1 MALYGISSP
10 GNAITAGSGND
21 TILFESSS
29 ATAVVSANTI
39 LGLDGNDVIYLGA
52 QGATAT
58 GSSIAPNI
66 TFNIVLSGTTTGI
79 NDGVLTGDY
88 TLSGQLQASA
98 LLSTGT
104 AVPVVGVAVSGT
116 DRISGIL
123 TGGEVQI
130 AGIIT
135 SERAARLINNSQIAG
150 NAGQDSIYLG
160 DNFTTVTSTTIQ
172 GGAGNDFIGN
182 WVYANNVAV
191 SALAGT
197 GLANNTLTASTIQNT
212 FIEGGGG
219 NDTVDL
225 TLSAG
230 TFPANTIQ
238 GSQGDD
244 LISIIATAGT
254 VISGAQI
261 LVGGGNDTISGDIDA
276 LDASTIA
283 GGGGN
288 DAIQISADNGM
299 TANLIAGDTFGTAA
313 TWDGNDTI
321 TADITGV
328 FSGNTIQAGGGND
341 TLVLLGATDGGS
353 NSIQLNAGN
362 DVMTGQAIS
371 ASSIFAGAGN
381 DDIVIT
387 ADILDA
393 HIVLGGG
400 ADQITM
406 SAGYGA
412 EANDLSGTTIYGGA
426 GADTFF
432 SGNLLTGGSTLGARI
447 HWASA
452 GDSTI
457 SAMDTIAVTAGTAQV
472 FNLTYD
478 PASLSRGNTNAST
491 GNGFSATN
499 GVVIFTS
506 TIDNNVTSRVNLL
519 DAGLTTTG
527 NVVTFADGGG
537 VLYTFVQGGA
547 TDLVARVGADSDI
560 EAAMTGITLT
570 LSGENNSD
578 IVLTVN

>member
-1 MALYGISSP
+1 MELP
-10 GNAITAGSGND
+10 PPP
-21 TILFESSS
+21 
-29 ATAVVSANTI
+29 ATV
-39 LGLDGNDVIYLGA
+39 D
-52 QGATAT
+52 
-58 GSSIAPNI
+58 
-66 TFNIVLSGTTTGI
+66 
-79 NDGVLTGDY
+79 
-88 TLSGQLQASA
+88 
-98 LLSTGT
+98 
-104 AVPVVGVAVSGT
+104 
-116 DRISGIL
+116 
-123 TGGEVQI
+123 
-130 AGIIT
+130 
-135 SERAARLINNSQIAG
+135 
-150 NAGQDSIYLG
+150 
-160 DNFTTVTSTTIQ
+160 
-172 GGAGNDFIGN
+172 
-182 WVYANNVAV
+182 
-191 SALAGT
+191 
-197 GLANNTLTASTIQNT
+197 NT

-230 TFPANTIQ
+230 TFPSNTIQ

-288 DAIQISADNGM
+288 DAIQISADAGM
-299 TANLIAGDTFGTAA
+299 TASLIAGDTFGTAT

-341 TLVLLGATDGGS
+341 TLVLLGATDGGA

-362 DVMTGQAIS
+362 DLMTGQAIS

-387 ADILDA
+387 ADLLDGY
-393 HIVLGGG
+393 VKLGGG

-412 EANDLSGTTIYGGA
+412 EKNDLSGTTIYGGA

-432 SGNLLTGGSTLGARI
+432 SGNLLTGGETLGARI

-452 GDSTI
+452 GDSTL

-478 PASLSRGNTNAST
+478 PANMTRGNTNAST

-506 TIDNNVTSRVNLL
+506 TIDNNVTARVNLL

-547 TDLVARVGADSDI
+547 TDLIARVGSDSDI
-560 EAAMTGITLT
+560 EAAMAGITLTLGGESNTGITLT
-570 LSGENNSD
+570 
-578 IVLTVN
+578 VN